1 MQVRTEENVAKSRRQ
16 KLENYINTQISGGFL
31 KAGQRLSTVKLAKE
45 WKVSEGTVNQ
55 SLHILAAKGVLVR
68 KPGLGTF
75 VGDDTGRQSESVKSC
90 ISLIMPDLQQPEYTS
105 VLQCMQ
111 QATNNSSYT
120 LNAYGTENNAG
131 NYERLIR
138 EHISA
143 GVDAIVMI
151 PPWAGGLSTELLID
165 LYNSKIPVVT
175 CFRGYG
181 DFGWPLVRTDMKYS
195 TRITTKHLCEIGRR
209 NIGLVMLLS
218 PCSYLEL
225 VKEHAFLD
233 TLGEFGLSTNSG
245 MRLALHW
252 PDTDATEKPQM
263 WFFKATSAIED
274 WLGRHPEIDA
284 VFCLHDQAAW
294 PLLSA
299 LAKIGKRVPEDIA
312 VVGSGNMLEFFSF
325 AHNDLTS
332 VDSCYPEIGK
342 AILGLIDDMCGGKG
356 VERNTIVE
364 IKGKLIVRHSTV
376 GNAVIQQ

>member
-1 MQVRTEENVAKSRRQ
+1 M
-16 KLENYINTQISGGFL
+16 

-75 VGDDTGRQSESVKSC
+75 VGDDATRQSESVKNC
-90 ISLIMPDLQQPEYTS
+90 ISLIMPDLKQPEYTS

-111 QATNNSSYT
+111 QASNNSSYA
-120 LNAYGTENNAG
+120 LNAYGTEDNAG
-131 NYERLIR
+131 NYDRLIR
-138 EHISA
+138 DHISA
-143 GVDAIVMI
+143 GVDAIVMV
-151 PPWAGGLSTELLID
+151 PPLTSAISTELLID
-165 LYNSKIPVVT
+165 LYRSNIPVVT
-175 CFRGYG
+175 CFRGYE
-181 DFGWPLVRTDMKYS
+181 DFGWPLVRTDMKHS
-195 TRITTKHLCEIGRR
+195 TRITTKHLCEIGRK
-209 NIGLVMLLS
+209 NIGLVKLLE
-218 PCSYLEL
+218 PGAYQEL
-225 VKEHAFLD
+225 IKEHVFID
-233 TLGEFGLSTNSG
+233 TLGEFGLGTSSG

-252 PDTDATEKPQM
+252 PDTDAAEKPQM

-284 VFCLHDQAAW
+284 VYCLHDQAAW

-312 VVGSGNMLEFFSF
+312 VVGSGNTLEVYSF

-332 VDSCYPEIGK
+332 VDSCYPEFGK
-342 AILGLIDDMCGGKG
+342 AVLGLIDDMCSDKH

-364 IKGKLIVRHSTV
+364 IKGKLIVRQSTV
-376 GNAVIQQ
+376 GNTAVHQ